1 MRKTRMTKP
10 RTAKSAPKTSPKKKV
25 SASRSAP
32 VAATT
37 AAIPEPATP
46 ATRPQPTVGR
56 PKIRE
61 DALLSLS
68 TMDPASVPGCHAM
81 FRYGYET
88 MTTLK
93 KPITFVDLVA
103 RIDADAEYHRRSQ
116 QEVRGHVRQLVSKLR
131 KWGLLVAVNPEAPTK
146 PKRTD
151 TTTER
156 RTATMP
162 APVVKADER
171 SRRART
177 VA

>member
-1 MRKTRMTKP
+1 MTKTRMTKP

-32 VAATT
+32 VVATT
-37 AAIPEPATP
+37 PTTPEPATP

-68 TMDPASVPGCHAM
+68 ALDAASVPGCRAM
-81 FRYGYET
+81 FRYAYDV
-88 MTTLK
+88 MAKLK
-93 KPITFVDLVA
+93 TPITLADLIA

-116 QEVRGHVRQLVSKLR
+116 QEVRGHVPQLVSKLR
-131 KWGLLVAVNPEAPTK
+131 QWGLLVAVNPEAPTK

>member
-1 MRKTRMTKP
+1 M
-10 RTAKSAPKTSPKKKV
+10 
-25 SASRSAP
+25 
-32 VAATT
+32 AATT

-81 FRYGYET
+81 FRYCYDT

-93 KPITFVDLVA
+93 KPTTFADLVA
-103 RIDADAEYHRRSQ
+103 RIDADPEYHRRSQ

-131 KWGLLVAVNPEAPTK
+131 QWGLLVAVNPEGPTK
-146 PKRTD
+146 AKRSDAPKD
-151 TTTER
+151 EKA
-156 RTATMP
+156 ATMP
-162 APVVKADER
+162 VRPPRVD
-171 SRRART
+171 
-177 VA
+177 